1 MEGQTGRRERHDG
14 SAEQELA
21 KPGAEGAAEIDEED
35 KRAGAEWRLAHGRR
49 QGDRNAEKKAGG
61 KEGRW

>member
-1 MEGQTGRRERHDG
+1 
-14 SAEQELA
+14 LA